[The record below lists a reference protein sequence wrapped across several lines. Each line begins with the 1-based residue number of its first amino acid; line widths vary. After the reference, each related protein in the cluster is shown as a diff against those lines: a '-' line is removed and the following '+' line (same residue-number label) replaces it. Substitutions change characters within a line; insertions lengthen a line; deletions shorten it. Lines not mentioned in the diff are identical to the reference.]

1 MGKISRFGLME
12 LSRQRLRPSLSEG
25 SHVTCPRC
33 SGTGHI
39 RDTESSALQ
48 VLRIIQE
55 EAMKENSA
63 TIHVQVPV
71 DVAAFLLNE
80 KRGEV
85 LKIETRH
92 RITIILVP
100 NKHLETPHYKLERIK
115 HDDPRL
121 EDSKPATPWPSKLKP
136 TWPTASA
143 RRKKPSRARKPWS
156 RPSPLSSRRRWST
169 ASRPKPSS
177 SRPRP
182 QRLRQPSKVSSPS

>member
-25 SHVTCPRC
+25 ARDLPALLGHRPHPRYR
-33 SGTGHI
+33 I
-39 RDTESSALQ
+39 VRLQ

-92 RITIILVP
+92 RITVILVP

-121 EDSKPATPWPSKLKP
+121 EDSKPATPWPSKPKP